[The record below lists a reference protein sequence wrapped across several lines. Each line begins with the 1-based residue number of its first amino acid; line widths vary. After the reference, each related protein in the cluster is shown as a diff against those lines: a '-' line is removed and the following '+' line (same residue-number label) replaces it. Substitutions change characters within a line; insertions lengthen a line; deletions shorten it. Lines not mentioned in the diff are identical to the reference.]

1 MEGGWVLTTGLPV
14 STLQFR
20 HRSIREKKDTVRD
33 TKDVWSD
40 FLAVQWLRLHASTQ
54 VAHVGSL
61 VREVPHASQCTPPPQ
76 KKIITEN
83 VKLLEENIGS
93 SICDHG
99 LGNYFLDMTF
109 KA

>member
-1 MEGGWVLTTGLPV
+1 MLEQQGALDGILGQGLHIYQ
-14 STLQFR
+14 TQFFIF
-20 HRSIREKKDTVRD
+20 HEILI
-33 TKDVWSD
+33 
-40 FLAVQWLRLHASTQ
+40 LAVQWLRLHASTQ